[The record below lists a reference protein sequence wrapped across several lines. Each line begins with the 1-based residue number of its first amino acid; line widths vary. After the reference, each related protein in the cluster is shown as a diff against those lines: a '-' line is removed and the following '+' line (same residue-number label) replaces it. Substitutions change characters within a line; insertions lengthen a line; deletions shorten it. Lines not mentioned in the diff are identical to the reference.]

1 MQVELY
7 KGFIKRKN
15 STKQPTEL
23 TPVVKDVKLKGECSV
38 LNPSFFLADADSYT
52 YLKAWGNY
60 YFIDRVAYDINGA
73 QYINCSIDVLAS
85 YKAFIQA
92 TSAFVVYSSSDY
104 SLLLND
110 NRVGMLAD
118 TQVDHALEPSDV
130 FIAYDNYVM
139 SYMSSLTGVTH
150 VMFDKSE
157 FDEVV
162 KTLLSAGM
170 NVWGSLVLQFS
181 DAIGSIIGARR
192 MPVSADYAGGVA
204 AMVLGDY
211 NVSDVT
217 GQLYNYLL
225 DNHVQESKELTI
237 PWRYTDFRRLE
248 PFTTLKIGLPFVGI
262 VDLAVSDFI
271 DQESGIISDRVQI
284 KMDLDLVSGV
294 VTYLI
299 YNTLISEPVAMFS
312 GQCGGEVAVGNMQ
325 RSAAQSIINNGAGTG
340 LNVYTGALEGGI
352 AAAEALGGAALP
364 VAGMFVASHKVSSSV
379 IGSFNGGYT
388 EYELID
394 YLVIVT
400 THSSRIEPSNLT
412 DLYGNPCGAV
422 RSLANMTGF
431 VQTSGFSIAVEAI
444 AEVRDLIN
452 SAMDRGVYIE

>member
-85 YKAFIQA
+85 YKAAIQA
-92 TSAFVVYSSSDY
+92 TSAFVVYSSTDF
-104 SLLLND
+104 SLLLHD

-118 TQVDHALEPSDV
+118 TRVDHELEPSDV

-139 SYMSSLTGVTH
+139 SFMSSLTGLSH
-150 VMFDKSE
+150 VLFDKEE

-162 KTLLSAGM
+162 EALLSAGM
-170 NVWGSLVLQFS
+170 GVWGSLVLQFS

-192 MPVSADYAGGVA
+192 MPVSAEYAEPAA

-211 NVSDVT
+211 NVSDDT
-217 GQLYNYLL
+217 GKLYNFIKQP
-225 DNHVQESKELTI
+225 HVTETKELTI

-284 KMDLDLVSGV
+284 KMDLDLISGV
-294 VTYLI
+294 VTYMI
-299 YNTLISEPVAMFS
+299 YNTLVSEPVGMYS

-325 RSAAQSIINNGAGTG
+325 RSAAQSIINNGMGTG
-340 LNVYTGALEGGI
+340 LNVYSAALEGGI
-352 AAAEALGGAALP
+352 ATAEALGGAALP
-364 VAGMFVASHKVSSSV
+364 VASMFIASHKVSTSV
-379 IGSFNGGYT
+379 VGSFNGGYT
-388 EYELID
+388 EYALSD

-412 DLYGNPCGAV
+412 DLYGNPCGKV
-422 RSLANMTGF
+422 TPLSNLTGF